1 MEHATRVNRF
11 HLIFH
16 GRVCAWPALR
26 YKSWMNRTTAPLDPS
41 AARAPSLVTDAYRAL
56 KEAIRDNVFAPGDQ
70 GSEQEIAL
78 RLGMSRTPVHEALIR
93 LQEEGL
99 VRVVPKRGVI
109 VLALSPDDMREVYD
123 VIIAL
128 ESMAAELIAAM
139 AEPERHRIAAELHAI
154 NADMKTALQRD
165 ERDAW
170 ARADDQFHRAL
181 IDRCGNT
188 RLARLANTI
197 MDQSHRARMMTLR
210 LRAKMTKSVKEHQA
224 IVAAIRN
231 GEAAVAGERAKAHRQ
246 RARNELLPLLDQF
259 GMKHL

>member
-1 MEHATRVNRF
+1 MTSLKA
-11 HLIFH
+11 
-16 GRVCAWPALR
+16 PAA
-26 YKSWMNRTTAPLDPS
+26 APLPK
-41 AARAPSLVTDAYRAL
+41 APSLVADAYRVM
-56 KEAIRDNVFAPGDQ
+56 KEAIRDNAFAPGYQ

-99 VRVVPKRGVI
+99 VRVLPKRGVV

-128 ESMAAELIAAM
+128 EGMAAELIAGMSAS
-139 AEPERHRIAAELHAI
+139 AHRPIVAQLESI
-154 NADMKTALQRD
+154 NADMKMALQRD
-165 ERDAW
+165 ELDAW
-170 ARADDQFHRAL
+170 AAADDRFHRVL
-181 IDRCGNT
+181 IDRSGNA
-188 RLARLANTI
+188 RLARLAGTI

-210 LRAKMTKSVKEHQA
+210 LRARPTKSVKEHQA
-224 IVAAIRN
+224 IISAIKS
-231 GEAAVAGERAKAHRQ
+231 GDSALACTHAQTHRR

>member
-1 MEHATRVNRF
+1 MSRLKT
-11 HLIFH
+11 
-16 GRVCAWPALR
+16 P
-26 YKSWMNRTTAPLDPS
+26 TAEPL
-41 AARAPSLVTDAYRAL
+41 AKAPSLVADAYQAL
-56 KEAIRDNVFAPGDQ
+56 KDAIRDNAFAPGYQ

-99 VRVVPKRGVI
+99 VRVLPKRGVT

-128 ESMAAELIAAM
+128 EGMAAELIAAM
-139 AEPERHRIAAELHAI
+139 SAKDRRPMVAALESI
-154 NADMKTALQRD
+154 NAEMKAALQRD
-165 ERDAW
+165 ELDAW
-170 ARADDQFHRAL
+170 ARADDRFHRTL
-181 IDRCGNT
+181 IDGSGNM

-210 LRAKMTKSVKEHQA
+210 LRAKPTKSLKEHQA
-224 IVAAIRN
+224 IIAAIKN
-231 GEAAVAGERAKAHRQ
+231 GDSTLSCSEAQNHRR
-246 RARNELLPLLDQF
+246 RARSELLPLLDQF

>member
-1 MEHATRVNRF
+1 MSRLKTPTAEP
-11 HLIFH
+11 
-16 GRVCAWPALR
+16 PA
-26 YKSWMNRTTAPLDPS
+26 K
-41 AARAPSLVTDAYRAL
+41 APSLVADAYQAL
-56 KEAIRDNVFAPGDQ
+56 KDAIRDNAFAPGYQ

-99 VRVVPKRGVI
+99 VRVLPKRGVT

-128 ESMAAELIAAM
+128 EGMAAELIAAM
-139 AEPERHRIAAELHAI
+139 SAKDRRPIVAALESI
-154 NADMKTALQRD
+154 NAEMKAALQRD
-165 ERDAW
+165 ELDAW
-170 ARADDQFHRAL
+170 ARADDRFHRTL
-181 IDRCGNT
+181 IDGSGSM

-210 LRAKMTKSVKEHQA
+210 LRAKPTKSIKEHQA
-224 IVAAIRN
+224 IVAAIKN
-231 GEAAVAGERAKAHRQ
+231 GDSMLSCSEAQNHRR
-246 RARNELLPLLDQF
+246 RARSELLPLLDQF

>member
-1 MEHATRVNRF
+1 MSRLKTPIAE
-11 HLIFH
+11 
-16 GRVCAWPALR
+16 
-26 YKSWMNRTTAPLDPS
+26 PL
-41 AARAPSLVTDAYRAL
+41 AKAPSLVADAYQAL
-56 KEAIRDNVFAPGDQ
+56 KNAIRDNAFAPGYQ

-99 VRVVPKRGVI
+99 VRVLPKRGVT

-128 ESMAAELIAAM
+128 EGMAAELIAGMSPA
-139 AEPERHRIAAELHAI
+139 ARRPIVAELDAI
-154 NADMKTALQRD
+154 NADMKNALQRD
-165 ERDAW
+165 ELDAW
-170 ARADDQFHRAL
+170 ARADDRFHRAL
-181 IDRCGNT
+181 IDRSGNM

-210 LRAKMTKSVKEHQA
+210 LRAKPTKSIKEHQA
-224 IVAAIRN
+224 IAAAIKN
-231 GEAAVAGERAKAHRQ
+231 GDPMLSCSNAQDHRR
-246 RARNELLPLLDQF
+246 RARSELLPLLDQF

>member
-1 MEHATRVNRF
+1 MSRLKTPIAEPLA
-11 HLIFH
+11 
-16 GRVCAWPALR
+16 
-26 YKSWMNRTTAPLDPS
+26 KS
-41 AARAPSLVTDAYRAL
+41 PSLVADAYQTL
-56 KEAIRDNVFAPGDQ
+56 KNAIRDNAFAPGYQ

-99 VRVVPKRGVI
+99 VRVLPKRGVI

-128 ESMAAELIAAM
+128 EGMAAELIAGM
-139 AEPERHRIAAELHAI
+139 SAAARRPIVVALEAI
-154 NADMKTALQRD
+154 NAEMKIALQRD
-165 ERDAW
+165 ELDAW
-170 ARADDQFHRAL
+170 ARADDRFHRTL
-181 IDRCGNT
+181 IDRSGNM

-210 LRAKMTKSVKEHQA
+210 LRAKPTKSIKEHQA
-224 IVAAIRN
+224 IVAAIKN
-231 GEAAVAGERAKAHRQ
+231 GDSMLSCSNAQDHRR
-246 RARNELLPLLDQF
+246 RARSELLPLLDQF

>member
-1 MEHATRVNRF
+1 MSRLKT
-11 HLIFH
+11 
-16 GRVCAWPALR
+16 PA
-26 YKSWMNRTTAPLDPS
+26 AQPL
-41 AARAPSLVTDAYRAL
+41 AKAPSLVADAYQAL
-56 KEAIRDNVFAPGDQ
+56 KNAIRDNAFAPGYQ

-99 VRVVPKRGVI
+99 VRVLPKRGVT

-128 ESMAAELIAAM
+128 EGMAAELIAAM
-139 AEPERHRIAAELHAI
+139 SPKDRRPIVTALESI
-154 NADMKTALQRD
+154 NAEMKAALQRD
-165 ERDAW
+165 ELDAW
-170 ARADDQFHRAL
+170 ARADDRFHRAL
-181 IDRCGNT
+181 IDGSGNT

-210 LRAKMTKSVKEHQA
+210 LRAKPTKSLKEHQA
-224 IVAAIRN
+224 LIAALKS
-231 GEAAVAGERAKAHRQ
+231 GDAMLSCSEAQNHRR
-246 RARNELLPLLDQF
+246 RARSELLPLLDQF

>member
-1 MEHATRVNRF
+1 MSRLKT
-11 HLIFH
+11 
-16 GRVCAWPALR
+16 P
-26 YKSWMNRTTAPLDPS
+26 TAEPL
-41 AARAPSLVTDAYRAL
+41 AKAPSLVADAYQAL
-56 KEAIRDNVFAPGDQ
+56 KDAIRDNAFAPGYQ

-99 VRVVPKRGVI
+99 VRVLPKRGVT

-128 ESMAAELIAAM
+128 EGMAAELIAAM
-139 AEPERHRIAAELHAI
+139 SAKDRRPIVAALESI
-154 NADMKTALQRD
+154 NAEMKAALQRD
-165 ERDAW
+165 ELDAW
-170 ARADDQFHRAL
+170 ARADDRFHRTL
-181 IDRCGNT
+181 IDGSGNM

-210 LRAKMTKSVKEHQA
+210 LRAKPTKSLKEHQA
-224 IVAAIRN
+224 IIAAIKN
-231 GEAAVAGERAKAHRQ
+231 GDSTLSCSEAQNHRR
-246 RARNELLPLLDQF
+246 RARSELLPLLDQF